1 MNTLSIL
8 YFGNFSVLAYT
19 DAIFEK
25 KYVICVCLELSD
37 TSSICLS
44 DSIDL
49 SSMII
54 LFPIIVPIDEIYFLR
69 GCYKIFDYLLL
80 KSPL

>member
-1 MNTLSIL
+1 M
-8 YFGNFSVLAYT
+8 LAYT
-19 DAIFEK
+19 DAIFENK
-25 KYVICVCLELSD
+25 CVICVSLELSD

-49 SSMII
+49 NSMII
-54 LFPIIVPIDEIYFLR
+54 LFSIIVPIDEIYFLR
-69 GCYKIFDYLLL
+69 GCYKISDYFLL